1 MSWGGINIKKCL
13 SLLTVSICSL
23 IASQALVI
31 SDSRIKIKCAP
42 IESGD
47 SRQITSVVEVV
58 ERQERIKIIP
68 AVQEDDFYI
77 QEIDLPFELQ
87 KFTYEKSKEYGV
99 DHKLVLALM
108 WSESRFQSELISTT
122 NDYGIMQIN
131 ACHLKDLQR
140 RYGIESMM
148 DMLDPHLGIDYGT
161 QMIARLVN
169 EFGLEY
175 GITAYKYGVGGMKKY
190 QLSGTIPKRAQIVI
204 DKYREMEDNYYG
216 T

>member
-1 MSWGGINIKKCL
+1 MSLGGINIKKCL

-23 IASQALVI
+23 IVSQALVVP
-31 SDSRIKIKCAP
+31 DFRAQIKCAP
-42 IESGD
+42 VESVN
-47 SRQITSVVEVV
+47 SCQIASAVEMVK
-58 ERQERIKIIP
+58 RQERIKIIP

-87 KFTYEKSKEYGV
+87 EFTYEKSKEYGV
-99 DHKLVLALM
+99 DYKLVLALM

-148 DMLDPHLGIDYGT
+148 DILDPHLGIDYGT
-161 QMIARLVN
+161 QMIAGLVK

-190 QLSGTIPKRAQIVI
+190 QRSGTIPNRAQIVI
-204 DKYREMEDNYYG
+204 DKYQEILAWCC
-216 T
+216 